1 VELLVNYSE
10 RIKKI
15 KMSEI
20 SFIKQKI
27 LLSLMAGL
35 AIGLTYTPKKHL
47 QIIKG
52 LQKEWKKINQKKLEK
67 EIQALYRS
75 KLIQLKENPDETFTM
90 ILTERGKSRILKYH
104 FDQMKIEKRNWDE
117 KWRMVIFDIPE
128 KIRKGRDALREKLK
142 KLGFYELQKSVFVFP
157 YECKDEID
165 FLIEFFNLKRYV
177 RYGILE
183 KIDNDLHLRKVFG
196 LI

>member
-1 VELLVNYSE
+1 
-10 RIKKI
+10 
-15 KMSEI
+15 MSEI
-20 SFIKQKI
+20 SSIKQKF
-27 LLSLMAGL
+27 LLLLMAGL
-35 AIGLTYTPKKHL
+35 SIGLSYPPIPQKHFR
-47 QIIKG
+47 IIKG
-52 LQKEWKKINQKKLEK
+52 MRKEWKRINQEKLRR
-67 EIQALYRS
+67 EIRALYRS
-75 KLIQLKENPDETFTM
+75 KLVKIKKNQDGSCTM
-90 ILTERGKSRILKYH
+90 ILTEKGKLRALTYH
-104 FDQMKIEKRNWDE
+104 FQEMKIGKMDWDG
-117 KWRMVIFDIPE
+117 KWRIVIFDIPE

-142 KLGFYELQKSVFVFP
+142 SLSFYELQKSVFVFP